1 MRWQGREQSDNVE
14 DRRGMPVGGG
24 VAMGGGLGMV
34 VLALIVMFLGG
45 DPRQLLQQAQQPG
58 GPGQPQAN
66 QQVIAQQKE
75 LEQFVRVV
83 LKDTEDVW
91 TSLTP
96 EMRQITKSRNFVYE
110 EPVLVLFSGRVNSA
124 CGLANAAVGPFY
136 CPADHK
142 VYLDLEFFAELQQ
155 RFKAPGDFAMAYVVA
170 HEVGHHVQSLLGISE
185 QVQRQQAQSSKVEGN
200 QLSVRLELQADYLAG
215 VWAARNQKLKNV
227 LEAGDLKEALNA
239 ATRIGDDILQR
250 QATGTVRPDAFT
262 HGTARQR
269 EKWLRLGIETGDLSR
284 LMDPFEVDYDA
295 L

>member
-1 MRWQGREQSDNVE
+1 
-14 DRRGMPVGGG
+14 
-24 VAMGGGLGMV
+24 MV
-34 VLALIVMFLGG
+34 VLALIIMFLGG
-45 DPRQLLQQAQQPG
+45 DPRQLLQQVQQPG
-58 GPGQPQAN
+58 AAVQPQVN

-91 TSLTP
+91 TNLTP
-96 EMRQITKSRNFVYE
+96 ELRQITKNRNFVYE

-124 CGLANAAVGPFY
+124 CGLASAAVGPFY

>member
-14 DRRGMPVGGG
+14 DRRRMPVGGG

-45 DPRQLLQQAQQPG
+45 DPMQLLQQAQQPG
-58 GPGQPQAN
+58 AAVQPQVN
-66 QQVIAQQKE
+66 ERVIEQQKE
-75 LEQFVRVV
+75 IEQFVRVV

-91 TSLTP
+91 ADLTP
-96 EMRQITKSRNFVYE
+96 ELRQITKNRSFVYQ

-124 CGLANAAVGPFY
+124 CGMASAAVGPFY
-136 CPADHK
+136 CPADRK
-142 VYLDLEFFAELQQ
+142 VYLDLEFFTELQQ

-170 HEVGHHVQSLLGISE
+170 HEVGHHLQSLLGIST
-185 QVQRQQAQSSKVEGN
+185 QVQKQQAQSSKVEGN

-215 VWAARNQKLKNV
+215 VWAARNQKMKNV

-269 EKWLRLGIETGDLSR
+269 EKWLRLGIETGNLSR
-284 LMDPFEVDYDA
+284 LMEPFEVEYDE